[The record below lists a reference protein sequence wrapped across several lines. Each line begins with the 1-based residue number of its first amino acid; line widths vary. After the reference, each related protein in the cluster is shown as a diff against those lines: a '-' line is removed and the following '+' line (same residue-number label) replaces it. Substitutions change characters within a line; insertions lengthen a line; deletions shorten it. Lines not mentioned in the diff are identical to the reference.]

1 MAESFF
7 NIYAATAMSFGV
19 IGGIVQLVAN
29 ILIIIIVCMR
39 WLKERK
45 ST

>member
-1 MAESFF
+1 MAEIFF

-19 IGGIVQLVAN
+19 IGDIVQLVAN
-29 ILIIIIVCMR
+29 ILIIIVCMR

-45 ST
+45 SK

>member
-1 MAESFF
+1 MAEIFF

-29 ILIIIIVCMR
+29 TLIIIVCMR

-45 ST
+45 SK

>member
-1 MAESFF
+1 MAEIFF

-19 IGGIVQLVAN
+19 IGSIIQLVAN
-29 ILIIIIVCMR
+29 ILIIIVCMR

-45 ST
+45 SK

>member
-1 MAESFF
+1 MAEIFF

-29 ILIIIIVCMR
+29 ILIIIVCIR

-45 ST
+45 SK

>member
-1 MAESFF
+1 MAEIFF
-7 NIYAATAMSFGV
+7 TTAMSFGV

-29 ILIIIIVCMR
+29 ILIIIVCMR

-45 ST
+45 SK

>member
-1 MAESFF
+1 MADILL

-29 ILIIIIVCMR
+29 ILIIIVCMR

-45 ST
+45 SK